1 MLIGKT
7 LRIRRWNRLASAAL
21 VLALGWGG
29 ESVFA
34 QGRADAPRE
43 AASLKLKAKVNDLV
57 EDITESEVEL
67 EVNLRRSKLL
77 RTKLDIMRVA
87 VADPAT
93 VEIVAYGT
101 REVEVIGKQT
111 GTTSLTVWL
120 GNEQQ
125 TRILSVLVSV
135 THDTSVDDRRRMEY
149 GELQTMINE
158 MFPDSKVQL
167 IPIADKLVVKGE
179 ARDIEEATRILS
191 VLRKNGGGGG
201 AFGGQGLG
209 QNQAAEPFPEAGQLP
224 ESNLISL
231 LEVPGEHQIVLKV
244 QIAELKRSAVRRF
257 GARFDLQLGDL
268 FFNSLV
274 GGAGSF
280 FASQTFNDASFN
292 LFVEA
297 LASNGY
303 AKILAEPKLVTLS
316 GRPATFLAGGEFAVP
331 TVVGVGGVQAVST
344 SFKGFGTSLSFTPT
358 VLDKDRIRLNV
369 SPTFSTINPANSV
382 QGIFGLDTRSTS
394 TTVDLREGQ
403 TLALAGLI
411 QEQQRG
417 DKSRVP
423 WIGDLPVVG
432 ALFGSQSVSRDETE
446 LVILVTPELVHP
458 MEPDQVPGLLP
469 GMEVTEPDDVEF
481 YLFRRTEGDPNAHH
495 RSTVWPNYRD
505 RRCHGTPPLCIDPA
519 SDYFM
524 SGPHGFSQ

>member
-1 MLIGKT
+1 MMTGKT
-7 LRIRRWNRLASAAL
+7 LRVRRWGRLAAAAL
-21 VLALGWGG
+21 VVALGLVG
-29 ESVFA
+29 ENAFA
-34 QGRADAPRE
+34 QDRAAAPV
-43 AASLKLKAKVNDLV
+43 APPGLKAKVNDLV

-120 GNEQQ
+120 GNEQE

-135 THDTSVDDRRRMEY
+135 THDTAVDDRRRMEY

-179 ARDIEEATRILS
+179 ARDIEECTRILS

-201 AFGGQGLG
+201 GGSQGLS
-209 QNQAAEPFPEAGQLP
+209 QSQASEPFPEAGQLP

-268 FFNSLV
+268 FFNSLI

-280 FASQTFNDASFN
+280 IASQTFNDASFN

-417 DKSRVP
+417 DKGRVP

-505 RRCHGTPPLCIDPA
+505 RRCHGTPGLCIDPA